1 MLPILYRSNTLK
13 EEFKNNGLGFIKN
26 CKKCIV
32 TEVRNGLYELELE
45 MLITDR
51 LADSIAVGM
60 FIKALPNSK
69 DEPQIFEIYSLSVT
83 DTKITAKAQHIRYI
97 AGGNV
102 ITERT
107 LTPPEGTPVECFE
120 QIQDWL
126 EERILNPFEFDSD
139 ITTSAAVTAAS
150 ERPIRLGDFLSGIR
164 GSMLDVF
171 GGEFYY
177 DNFNISLLKS
187 RGNDSGVCLRYGANI
202 SSCQQ
207 DSDISTVY
215 SYLVPYAFVKAQ
227 NIDTG
232 EMLDD
237 IALYRYESID
247 LEDEILTYKRAL
259 AYDFSD
265 EFTGDTVLFHN
276 GAPDSWENWKELVDK
291 LETVAQNYIIKN
303 KSALTEPTVNIV
315 VDVDETL
322 NVLSDCGLCDTVKV
336 CFEPLGTSVNAKIIR
351 TEFDVLLEKYSK
363 IELGVMKKTIA
374 DLFDGKNIGGA

>member
-83 DTKITAKAQHIRYI
+83 DTKITAKAQHIKYI
-97 AGGNV
+97 ANGNI

-120 QIQDWL
+120 QIQRLL

-150 ERPIRLGDFLSGIR
+150 ERPIRLGDFLSGVR

-202 SSCQQ
+202 SSCRQ

-215 SYLVPYAFVKAQ
+215 SYLVPYAYVKAQ

-237 IALYRYESID
+237 MALYLYESID
-247 LEDEILTYKRAL
+247 LENEILTYKRAL

-265 EFTGDTVLFHN
+265 EFTDDTLIFRTY
-276 GAPDSWENWKELVDK
+276 GGPDNWNELVDK

-336 CFEPLGTSVNAKIIR
+336 CFEPLGTSVNAKIIS

>member
-51 LADSIAVGM
+51 LADSIADGM
-60 FIKALPNSK
+60 FIKAKPNIK
-69 DEPQIFEIYSLSVT
+69 DEPQLFEIYSLSVT

-97 AGGNV
+97 ADGNI
-102 ITERT
+102 ITERKSP
-107 LTPPEGTPVECFE
+107 PPEGTPVECFE
-120 QIQDWL
+120 QIQYLL

-202 SSCQQ
+202 SSCRQ

-215 SYLVPYAFVKAQ
+215 SYLVPYAYVKAQ

-237 IALYRYESID
+237 MALYLHESID
-247 LEDEILTYKRAL
+247 LENEILTYKRAL

-265 EFTGDTVLFHN
+265 EFTDDTLLFRTN
-276 GAPDSWENWKELVDK
+276 GGPDNWNELVDK